1 MSGRMYRSDYVV
13 PMWDQPS
20 VAVAGGAAFPVR
32 RIFCVGRNYAE
43 HAREMGT
50 DPDREP
56 PFFFMKSADTVVAS
70 GSEIKYPTRTENLH
84 HEVELVIAMGSG
96 GSDISGAEASD
107 HIFGYAVG
115 VDLTRRDL
123 QQQMKENGRPWDIGK
138 SFDQAAPVGEI
149 QPSWNIGH
157 PRKGKI
163 NLSVNGK
170 TRQKADLKDMIWS
183 IDEIIAELSTYYKL
197 GAGDL
202 IFTGT
207 PSGVDALVRGDHVS
221 STIEGIESLEFS
233 IADV

>member
-1 MSGRMYRSDYVV
+1 M
-13 PMWDQPS
+13 
-20 VAVAGGAAFPVR
+20 AGGAAFPVR

-96 GSDISGAEASD
+96 GSDISVDEAAD

-138 SFDQAAPVGEI
+138 SFDQAASVGEI

-183 IDEIIAELSTYYKL
+183 IDEIIAELSTYYSL
-197 GAGDL
+197 EAGDL

-233 IADV
+233 IANV

>member
-1 MSGRMYRSDYVV
+1 MSGQMYRSDYVV

-96 GSDISGAEASD
+96 GSDIAVDEAAD

>member
-1 MSGRMYRSDYVV
+1 MSGKMYRSDYVV

-96 GSDISGAEASD
+96 GSDISVDEAAD

-207 PSGVDALVRGDHVS
+207 PSGVDALVRGDQVS
-221 STIEGIESLEFS
+221 SAIEGIESLEFS

>member
-183 IDEIIAELSTYYKL
+183 IDEIIAELSTYYSL
-197 GAGDL
+197 EAGDL

-221 STIEGIESLEFS
+221 SGIEGIESLEFS
-233 IADV
+233 IANV

>member
-56 PFFFMKSADTVVAS
+56 PFFFMKSADTVVGS
-70 GSEIKYPTRTENLH
+70 GSEIKYTTRTENLH

-96 GSDISGAEASD
+96 GSDISVAEASD

-183 IDEIIAELSTYYKL
+183 IDEIIAELSTYYSL
-197 GAGDL
+197 EAGDL

-221 STIEGIESLEFS
+221 SAIEGIESLEFS

>member
-1 MSGRMYRSDYVV
+1 MSGKMYRSDYVV

-96 GSDISGAEASD
+96 GSDISVDEAAD

>member
-1 MSGRMYRSDYVV
+1 MSGQMYRSDYVV

-96 GSDISGAEASD
+96 GSDISVDEAAD

-221 STIEGIESLEFS
+221 STVEGIESLEFS
-233 IADV
+233 IANV

>member
-183 IDEIIAELSTYYKL
+183 IDEIIAELSTYYSL
-197 GAGDL
+197 AAGDL

-233 IADV
+233 IANV

>member
-1 MSGRMYRSDYVV
+1 MSGQMYRSDYVV

-96 GSDISGAEASD
+96 GSDISVDEAAD

-207 PSGVDALVRGDHVS
+207 PSGVDVLVRGDHVS

>member
-1 MSGRMYRSDYVV
+1 MSGQMYRSDYVV

-96 GSDISGAEASD
+96 GSDISVDEAAD

-197 GAGDL
+197 EAGDL

>member
-96 GSDISGAEASD
+96 GSDISVAEASD

-183 IDEIIAELSTYYKL
+183 IDEIIAELSTYYSL
-197 GAGDL
+197 EAGDL

-233 IADV
+233 IANV

>member
-1 MSGRMYRSDYVV
+1 MSGKMYRSDYVV

-96 GSDISGAEASD
+96 GSDISVAEASD

-233 IADV
+233 IANV

>member
-50 DPDREP
+50 DPGREP

-96 GSDISGAEASD
+96 GSDISVAEASD

-183 IDEIIAELSTYYKL
+183 IDEIIAELSTYYSL
-197 GAGDL
+197 EAGDL

-221 STIEGIESLEFS
+221 SAIEGIESLEFS
-233 IADV
+233 IANV

>member
-1 MSGRMYRSDYVV
+1 MSGQMYRSDYVV

-96 GSDISGAEASD
+96 GSDISVDEAAD

-197 GAGDL
+197 DAGDL

>member
-1 MSGRMYRSDYVV
+1 MSGQMYRSDYVV

-96 GSDISGAEASD
+96 GSDISVDEAAD